1 MVKETNGIAKFRQYM
16 SRGSGAQSV
25 SQSVGFL
32 LCWVCAQ
39 TDAPQRDLNER
50 KATGKIDLGSLIIFW
65 RSNVICTIQV
75 KVPQEIRKI
84 HVLK

>member
-1 MVKETNGIAKFRQYM
+1 MVKETNGMAKFRQYT

-39 TDAPQRDLNER
+39 TDAPQRELNER
-50 KATGKIDLGSLIIFW
+50 KATGKIELESFIIFC
-65 RSNVICTIQV
+65 RSDVICTKYV
-75 KVPQEIRKI
+75 A
-84 HVLK
+84 

>member
-1 MVKETNGIAKFRQYM
+1 MLKETNGMAKFRQYT

-39 TDAPQRDLNER
+39 TDAPQRELNER
-50 KATGKIDLGSLIIFW
+50 KATGKIALGSFITLW
-65 RSNVICTIQV
+65 RSNVICTWYAV
-75 KVPQEIRKI
+75 
-84 HVLK
+84 